1 MAMEKASCIHYPQVP
16 YNQSKL
22 ANVLFS
28 AEPAERLE
36 DSDVTANARHPGGV
50 TMPWRLR
57 LVYGVGQLPEGI
69 KSAAFGFFLL
79 FYYNQV
85 LGLSGTLAGIAV
97 FIALCLDA
105 ASDPIVGSWSDFVRS
120 RWGRRHPFMY
130 AAAIPFALSFYLLF
144 APPTDLSQTGLFLWL
159 LSFAVLTRTAQTF
172 YTVPYM
178 ALGAELTRDYDERTL
193 LSSLRTV
200 FQLAGMFLVLIGGS
214 LLFFQ
219 PSGDYANGQLNPAAY
234 LPFALTCVPFLLL
247 GIWLSALGTHS
258 RIPHLQQ
265 AQTLR
270 RFTFGDVLRD
280 VHTAF
285 MIPSFVAVV
294 IASIVFGVTQ
304 GMVQALHLYTAT
316 YFFELSGLQITLLFA
331 GAITGVILGSLGS
344 RPLATWIPEKRN
356 LFTAGIAW
364 YAVWTSGV
372 IILRLLGLLPG
383 NEDPLIAPLYIAT
396 ACISAVG
403 LGVAIPLIGSMIADV
418 TDEHERR
425 HGNRQEG
432 IYYAA
437 ASLAG
442 KTVAGAGPV
451 LAGFII
457 DLAGIAP
464 GSAPSEVAPEAIAR
478 FGWAQGPSVLFLSLL
493 AIVSIRFY
501 RISRFQH
508 AEIMA
513 EIDGRSARTAGP

>member
-1 MAMEKASCIHYPQVP
+1 MTAMS
-16 YNQSKL
+16 
-22 ANVLFS
+22 
-28 AEPAERLE
+28 
-36 DSDVTANARHPGGV
+36 
-50 TMPWRLR
+50 WRLR
-57 LVYGVGQLPEGI
+57 LIYGVGQLPEGI

-97 FIALCLDA
+97 FIALLLDA

-144 APPTDLSQTGLFLWL
+144 APPDDLSQPGLFLWL
-159 LSFAVLTRTAQTF
+159 LTFAVLTRTTQTF

-200 FQLAGMFLVLIGGS
+200 FQLAGMFLVLIGGT

-219 PSGDYANGQLNPAAY
+219 PTAEHANGQLNPAAY
-234 LPFALTCVPFLLL
+234 LPFALACTPFLLL

-270 RFTFGDVLRD
+270 RFTFGDVVAD
-280 VHTAF
+280 VRTAF
-285 MIPSFVAVV
+285 LIPSFTAVV
-294 IASIVFGVTQ
+294 VASIVFGMTQ

-316 YFFELSGLQITLLFA
+316 YFFELTGLQITLLFA
-331 GAITGVILGSLGS
+331 VAIIGIILGSLCS
-344 RPLATWIPEKRN
+344 RPLASLIPEKRN
-356 LFTAGIAW
+356 LFSAGIAW

-372 IILRLLGLLPG
+372 IIARLLGLLPD
-383 NEDPLIAPLYIAT
+383 NDDPIVAPLYITT

-437 ASLAG
+437 ASLAA

-464 GSAPSEVAPEAIAR
+464 GSAPSDVAPEAIAR
-478 FGWAQGPSVLFLSLL
+478 FGWAQGPSVLLLSLL
-493 AIVSIRFY
+493 AILSIRFY
-501 RISRFQH
+501 RISRGQH
-508 AEIMA
+508 AAIMA
-513 EIDGRSARTAGP
+513 EIDGRSAPSARP